1 MVQGGLKSVV
11 YWFLSSECMS
21 ALKQELLM
29 VLVGPPLHD
38 GVTSRNLVKQCRTDD
53 CKNFPNWNYPFLFLD
68 LSPLNFM
75 LKCNCHCK

>member
-1 MVQGGLKSVV
+1 
-11 YWFLSSECMS
+11 
-21 ALKQELLM
+21 M

-38 GVTSRNLVKQCRTDD
+38 GVTSRHLVKQCVINDIDD
-53 CKNFPNWNYPFLFLD
+53 GKDFPNWNYPFLFLD